1 MKIKTELYC
10 SLASHPLWQQWLK
23 ETDENLF
30 GIFIEKFR
38 TSKSCSNN
46 AKIMVELLPDIEI
59 AGIKDKLM
67 EFLVNNFPNAII
79 RDENTDYIAS
89 IERYFTGNTLTYPR
103 RTILIAEN
111 TEINKLL
118 LKFLDGKI
126 QYEYMLAEGKAY
138 IEYLNAE
145 DIEVQGKIPDT
156 KWLLKKS
163 NPKKPIR
170 N

>member
-1 MKIKTELYC
+1 MKIKTDLYC

-23 ETDENLF
+23 DTDENLYSV
-30 GIFIEKFR
+30 FIEKFR
-38 TSKSCSNN
+38 ASKSCSNN
-46 AKIMVELLPDIEI
+46 ARIMVELLPDIES
-59 AGIKDKLM
+59 AGLKEKLM
-67 EFLVNNFPNAII
+67 EFLVNSFPNAVI
-79 RDENTDYIAS
+79 RDENTEYISS

-103 RTILIAEN
+103 RTILLADNAELN
-111 TEINKLL
+111 SLL

-156 KWLLKKS
+156 KWLLKR
-163 NPKKPIR
+163 KKLIR
-170 N
+170 D

>member
-1 MKIKTELYC
+1 MRIKTDLYC

-23 ETDENLF
+23 DTDENLYSV
-30 GIFIEKFR
+30 FIEKFR
-38 TSKSCSNN
+38 ASKSCSNN
-46 AKIMVELLPDIEI
+46 ARIMVELLPDIES
-59 AGIKDKLM
+59 ANLKEKLM
-67 EFLVNNFPNAII
+67 EFLVNCFPNAVI
-79 RDENTDYIAS
+79 RDENTEYISS

-103 RTILIAEN
+103 RTILLADNAELN
-111 TEINKLL
+111 SLL

-156 KWLLKKS
+156 KWLLKR
-163 NPKKPIR
+163 KKLIR
-170 N
+170 D